1 MDKLISKNEFN
12 KLASWHDQHCVSIYI
27 PTTMAGVAGEK
38 QQGPL
43 RLKNALKQVKEKL
56 NEYKLSPIDIE
67 NYLEPVKN
75 LMDDKL
81 FWGKQSNC
89 LAIFLSKQLMQVYS
103 LPVNNDSFIYVSD
116 HFYLLPIMSLFNG
129 NGKFF
134 ILSLSLKDI
143 KLYEATRYNIS
154 RVHAEDLLPEKLEE
168 VVGHDFHN
176 KSLQFRSGQ
185 GGEAGAM
192 FHGQG
197 AGKDDKDAELE
208 KYFRA
213 VDKGLMKLI
222 KDENAQLILAC
233 VDHYHPVYAKI
244 TDYPNLFKQNISG
257 NHDETDAAL
266 LHKLALPLVEGY
278 FQQYRKKYAELIRN
292 LPINGK
298 TSFDLNDIIPAAI
311 DGRIEVLFVQKSRDK
326 YGLYDEVNRS
336 LIVDENTTVSQAS
349 LYNLAAIQTWLK
361 GGHVYLA
368 EKDEM
373 PLLGSGIN
381 ALFRY

>member
-81 FWGKQSNC
+81 FWGKQSNY

-134 ILSLSLKDI
+134 VLSLSLKNL

-154 RVHAEDLLPEKLEE
+154 MVHVEDLLPDKLEE
-168 VVGHDFHN
+168 VVGYDFQN

-185 GGEAGAM
+185 GVEAGAM

-213 VDKGLMKLI
+213 TDKGLMKLM
-222 KDENAQLILAC
+222 KDEHAPLVLAC
-233 VDHYHPVYAKI
+233 VDHYHPLYAKI
-244 TDYPNLFKQNISG
+244 TDYPNLCERNISG
-257 NHDETDAAL
+257 NHDETDAPL
-266 LHKLALPLVEGY
+266 LHKLALPLVEVY

-326 YGLYDEVNRS
+326 YGLYDELNRS